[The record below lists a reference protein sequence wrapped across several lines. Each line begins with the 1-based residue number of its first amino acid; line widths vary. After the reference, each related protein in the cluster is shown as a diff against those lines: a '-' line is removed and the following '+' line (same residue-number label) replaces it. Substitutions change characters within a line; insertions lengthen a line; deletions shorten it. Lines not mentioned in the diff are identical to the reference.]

1 MSQLPPQT
9 APTPAQDPTAPGAD
23 SAAPGDVVIKCMGL
37 TKVFKDFWL
46 RDKVRAV
53 DAIDLDIRR
62 GEVFG
67 LLGPNG
73 SGKST
78 TIKMILGLLHPT
90 AGRIAVFGKVPRDVA
105 TKKIIGYLPEESYLY
120 KFLTPTETLDYYG
133 KLFHLDRATRKK
145 RIAMLLDMVGLEHA
159 ARRPVGE
166 FSKGMMRKVGLAQAL
181 INDPQLLILDEPTS
195 GMDPIATNDVK
206 KVITQL
212 ADRGKTVLLCS
223 HLLADVQDVC
233 DRVAMMYGG
242 KVRRAGT
249 MDTLLTDEHKTTIT
263 TPSLEHISDERI
275 VAALEQLGVAD
286 VSVDHPRRTLEQVFL
301 DMVYEAQHAGV
312 HSAGARS
319 GRDVAAFLREGEAD
333 EPAAPASREQVIDEL
348 VTGAPEPTKPETRA
362 AEPTAPAT
370 PAASAT
376 PDDLGDVL
384 ADLDQT
390 QAEKQT
396 SAPASKPAAPVRNS
410 AKPAKQPTPPPKPP
424 EDKPKKDEGDAGG
437 SIIDDLLN
445 G

>member
-1 MSQLPPQT
+1 MSQLPPDIT
-9 APTPAQDPTAPGAD
+9 VNPPADASPTAGASGAD
-23 SAAPGDVVIKCMGL
+23 PGDVVVKCMGL

-46 RDKVRAV
+46 RDKARAV

-105 TKKIIGYLPEESYLY
+105 TKKEIGYLPEETYLY
-120 KFLTPTETLDYYG
+120 KFLNPTETLDYYG
-133 KLFHLDRATRKK
+133 KLFNLDRATRKK

-181 INDPQLLILDEPTS
+181 INDPKLLILDEPTS

-249 MDTLLTDEHKTTIT
+249 MDTLLTDDMKTTIT

-275 VAALEQLGVAD
+275 VAALEALGVTD
-286 VSVDHPRRTLEQVFL
+286 VSVDHPRRTLENVFME
-301 DMVYEAQHAGV
+301 MVTEAQTAGI

-319 GRDVAAFLREGEAD
+319 GRDVAAFLRDGEVD
-333 EPAAPASREQVIDEL
+333 EPAPPVSQEAMIDAL
-348 VTGAPEPTKPETRA
+348 VTGEPEQPAAKTQP
-362 AEPTAPAT
+362 AEPAPTPT
-370 PAASAT
+370 PAPPK

-384 ADLDQT
+384 ANLDLTQDQPKP
-390 QAEKQT
+390 AEPT
-396 SAPASKPAAPVRNS
+396 PAAPVRNS
-410 AKPAKQPTPPPKPP
+410 AKPDKQPAPPPKPT
-424 EDKPKKDEGDAGG
+424 EEKPKTDGG
-437 SIIDDLLN
+437 GVIDDLLN